1 MNAPLGVKPQQ
12 GVLSVYPNGWVVKHK
27 IADAAG
33 YNIRV
38 PHKPPPEID
47 DSIYDLLIVG
57 AGPIGLA
64 AACAAQTLGLRSLI
78 LDKAGACQSIV
89 EFAPRQSFYSPAEE
103 LEIGG
108 VPFPLA
114 ADDKPRR
121 EDALAYY
128 RAVITSRRLPLQT
141 WERVQSVRK
150 DGETFTVRT
159 TQQPDG
165 AWEGEYLARN
175 VILASGVW
183 DQPLTL
189 DIPGADLKKVNAR
202 YLDPT
207 PYLWKDCLT
216 AGGGNSAAEVAMAL
230 ARAGAKSRMA
240 LLEESFE
247 VCNLR
252 PFVLRELLILVT
264 EKKIEPHFRV
274 EVTQITPT
282 EISLRSLTTGDIET
296 LPNDFVFTMIGAVPD
311 VPFLK
316 DAGIAVSLEDQ
327 RPIYDEE
334 TFETNVS
341 SLYVLGS
348 MARNQHIVNGRAR
361 AVQVVERIAGL
372 IKNT

>member
-1 MNAPLGVKPQQ
+1 MTHENPSD
-12 GVLSVYPNGWVVKHK
+12 LS
-27 IADAAG
+27 
-33 YNIRV
+33 
-38 PHKPPPEID
+38 
-47 DSIYDLLIVG
+47 YDLLIVG
-57 AGPIGLA
+57 AGPLGLA
-64 AACAAQTLGLRSLI
+64 AACAAQDLGLHTLI

-128 RAVITSRRLPLQT
+128 RAVITSRRLPLRT
-141 WERVQSVRK
+141 WERVLSVHQI
-150 DGETFTVRT
+150 GETFTVRT
-159 TQQPDG
+159 QQQPDG
-165 AWEGEYLARN
+165 AWEREYQARN

-189 DIPGADLKKVNAR
+189 DIPGANLKKVSAR

-216 AGGGNSAAEVAMAL
+216 VGGGNSAAEVAMAL

-252 PFVLRELLILVT
+252 PFVLRELLILVG
-264 EKKIEPHFRV
+264 EKKIEPHFGV

-282 EISLRSLTTGDIET
+282 DVCLRSLATGDGET

-311 VPFLK
+311 MPLLT
-316 DAGIAVSLEDQ
+316 DAGVAVSPEDQ

-334 TFETNVS
+334 TLEATVS
-341 SLYVLGS
+341 GLYVVGS

-361 AVQVVERIAGL
+361 AVKVVERIACL
-372 IKNT
+372 LKEP